1 MKLGVIGA
9 GNMGSAIIRG
19 YVSSIN
25 SANRSDQIIVNGHHP
40 EKLEKMV
47 EELGITVVSKISAL
61 AEECDVVLVAVKP
74 ADMDIVLSEVNETIK
89 PETLLVSIAA
99 GKSIEQLKEACPNA
113 EKIIRA
119 MPNTPALVGEGI
131 TAVCRGGKTGDEDI
145 GKAAEIFSCIGRVT
159 EVNEKMMDAVTG
171 LSGSGPAYVY
181 MFMEALADGAVLCG
195 MPRSQAYEYA
205 AQTVLGAAKML
216 LDTGKHPGQLKDEV
230 CSPGGTTIA
239 AVRELEA
246 GAFRSVVMEAVIA
259 ACEKSKNM

>member
-9 GNMGSAIIRG
+9 GNMGGAIIYG
-19 YVSSIN
+19 YVN
-25 SANRSDQIIVNGHHP
+25 SMKSVKADNQVIVNGHHP

-74 ADMDIVLSEVNETIK
+74 ADVNTVLSEVNETIK
-89 PETLLVSIAA
+89 PETVLVSIAA
-99 GKSIEQLKEACPNA
+99 GRSIEHLKEACPKA
-113 EKIIRA
+113 EKIVRA

-131 TAVCRGGKTGDEDI
+131 TALCRGGNANDKDLENVAG
-145 GKAAEIFSCIGRVT
+145 IFSCIGRVT
-159 EVNEKMMDAVTG
+159 EVDEKMMDAVTG

-181 MFMEALADGAVLCG
+181 MFLEALADGAVVCG

-230 CSPGGTTIA
+230 CSPGGPTIA

-246 GAFRSVVMEAVIA
+246 GAFRSTVMEAVIA